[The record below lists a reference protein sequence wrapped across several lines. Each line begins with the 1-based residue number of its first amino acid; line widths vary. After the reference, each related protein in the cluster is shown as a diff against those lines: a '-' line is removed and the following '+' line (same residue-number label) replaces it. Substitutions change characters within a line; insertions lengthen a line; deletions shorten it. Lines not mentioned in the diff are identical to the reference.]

1 MAKRPI
7 FDESGD
13 SEDLQALFDSIAVEP
28 VATKPRPEIVAEVAA
43 PGDSDDLQ
51 ALFDSV
57 SLQAAKPAVSGVV
70 ETAARPQSQITNLGD
85 SDDLQ
90 ALFDSVAENFSPEP
104 PPSAMPEHSCD
115 AVFTR
120 IGHMTRELHDTMR
133 ELGYDRVLEDTARAI
148 PDARQRL
155 TYIATKTEE
164 AASRVLNATDIA
176 KPIQDSMHDR
186 SMLLSRRWD
195 KMFANELSKDDFK
208 RLAEETRAFL
218 KDVPQQTA
226 ATNEQL
232 MEIMMAQ
239 DFQDLTGQVIKK
251 VVELA
256 QNLESQL
263 LQVLVETI
271 PEGRRS
277 EEGLMNGPV
286 INPEGRQDVVNT
298 QEQVD
303 DLLESLGF

>member
-13 SEDLQALFDSIAVEP
+13 SEDLQALFDSIAVESSAP
-28 VATKPRPEIVAEVAA
+28 VKPHLEVVAT

-57 SLQAAKPAVSGVV
+57 SARAAPKPMPLRD
-70 ETAARPQSQITNLGD
+70 ETQGD
-85 SDDLQ
+85 NDDLQ
-90 ALFDSVAENFSPEP
+90 SLFDSVAETYEASVEP
-104 PPSAMPEHSCD
+104 APAEPPEHSCD

-120 IGHMTRELHDTMR
+120 IGHMTRQLHDTMR
-133 ELGYDRVLEDTARAI
+133 ALGYDRLLADTANAI

-155 TYIATKTEE
+155 SYIATKTEE

-176 KPIQDSMHDR
+176 KPIQDSLHDR
-186 SMLLSRRWD
+186 SMLLARRWD
-195 KMFANELSKDDFK
+195 KMFGNELSKDEFK
-208 RLAEETRAFL
+208 RLAEETRGFL

-271 PEGRRS
+271 PEARRH
-277 EEGLMNGPV
+277 EAPEGLMNGPV
-286 INPEGRQDVVNT
+286 INSEGRPDVVNS

>member
-28 VATKPRPEIVAEVAA
+28 PAPVPKPRLEVVVEAQ
-43 PGDSDDLQ
+43 GDNDDLQ

-57 SLQAAKPAVSGVV
+57 SLRAAKPVV
-70 ETAARPQSQITNLGD
+70 AAPKPGPKTDTGGD

-90 ALFDSVAENFSPEP
+90 ALFDSVAENFVAEHEEEP
-104 PPSAMPEHSCD
+104 AAVPEHSCD

-120 IGHMTRELHDTMR
+120 IGHMTRQLHDTMR
-133 ELGYDRVLEDTARAI
+133 ELGYDRLLEDSAKAI

-155 TYIATKTEE
+155 NYIATKTEQ

-195 KMFANELSKDDFK
+195 KMFANELSRDDFK
-208 RLAEETRAFL
+208 RLAAETSAFL

-251 VVELA
+251 VVDLA
-256 QNLESQL
+256 QNLETQL
-263 LQVLVETI
+263 LRVLVETI
-271 PEGRRS
+271 PEAKRH
-277 EEGLMNGPV
+277 EAPEGLMNGPV
-286 INPEGRQDVVNT
+286 INPEGRPDVVNT

>member
-13 SEDLQALFDSIAVEP
+13 SEDLQALFDSIAVESSVP
-28 VATKPRPEIVAEVAA
+28 VRPKLEVVPD
-43 PGDSDDLQ
+43 PGDNDDLQ

-57 SLQAAKPAVSGVV
+57 SAQAAPKPVPLRDEA
-70 ETAARPQSQITNLGD
+70 QGD

-90 ALFDSVAENFSPEP
+90 ALFDSVAETLVDVPTEP
-104 PPSAMPEHSCD
+104 TMAEPPEHSCD

-120 IGHMTRELHDTMR
+120 IGHMTRQLHDTMR
-133 ELGYDRVLEDTARAI
+133 QLGYDRLLQDTANAI

-155 TYIATKTEE
+155 SYIATKTEE

-176 KPIQDSMHDR
+176 KPIQDSLHDR
-186 SMLLSRRWD
+186 SMLLARRWD
-195 KMFANELSKDDFK
+195 KMFGNELSKDEFK
-208 RLAEETRAFL
+208 RLAEETRGFL

-271 PEGRRS
+271 PEARRH
-277 EEGLMNGPV
+277 EAPEGLMNGPV
-286 INPEGRQDVVNT
+286 INSEGRPDVVNS

>member
-1 MAKRPI
+1 MMAKRLK

-13 SEDLQALFDSIAVEP
+13 SEDLQALFDSL
-28 VATKPRPEIVAEVAA
+28 
-43 PGDSDDLQ
+43 SDDKQEPPKPSAPPPVQARPASTVASSASGDNDELQ

-57 SLQAAKPAVSGVV
+57 IGTCASFSELEPDLGASEEGKSENSSEVV
-70 ETAARPQSQITNLGD
+70 FN
-85 SDDLQ
+85 
-90 ALFDSVAENFSPEP
+90 
-104 PPSAMPEHSCD
+104 
-115 AVFTR
+115 R
-120 IGHMTRELHDTMR
+120 IGHMTRNLHDTIR
-133 ELGYDRVLEDTARAI
+133 ELGYDRVLEDTAKGI

-176 KPIQDSMHDR
+176 KPIQDSLHDR

-195 KMFANELSKDDFK
+195 KVFNNEMSRDDFK

-218 KDVPQQTA
+218 KDVPQQA
-226 ATNEQL
+226 NATNEQL

-251 VVELA
+251 VVDLA
-256 QNLESQL
+256 QSLEAQL
-263 LQVLVETI
+263 LQILVETI
-271 PEGRRS
+271 PDNKRPDAP
-277 EEGLMNGPV
+277 EGLMNGPV
-286 INPEGRQDVVNT
+286 INPEGRADIVAN

-303 DLLESLGF
+303 ELLESLGF

>member
-13 SEDLQALFDSIAVEP
+13 SEDLQALFDSIAGEPPASTPSSKPRLEVVPDSGGDSDDLQALFDVVSAQAAPKP
-28 VATKPRPEIVAEVAA
+28 VANAARPDGV
-43 PGDSDDLQ
+43 GDSDDLQ

-57 SLQAAKPAVSGVV
+57 SENYAVDVESEPAPAA
-70 ETAARPQSQITNLGD
+70 
-85 SDDLQ
+85 
-90 ALFDSVAENFSPEP
+90 
-104 PPSAMPEHSCD
+104 PEHSCD
-115 AVFTR
+115 VVFSR
-120 IGHMTRELHDTMR
+120 IGHMTRELHDTLR
-133 ELGYDRVLEDTARAI
+133 ELGLEDAARAI

-155 TYIATKTEE
+155 AYIATKTEE

-176 KPIQDSMHDR
+176 KPIQDSLHDR

-195 KMFANELSKDDFK
+195 KMFANELSRDDFK
-208 RLAEETRAFL
+208 RLADETRAFL
-218 KDVPQQTA
+218 KDVPQQAA

-251 VVELA
+251 VVDLA

-263 LQVLVETI
+263 LGVLVETI
-271 PEGRRS
+271 PEARRH
-277 EEGLMNGPV
+277 EAPEGLMNGPV
-286 INPEGRQDVVNT
+286 VNPEGRADVVNT